1 MEIVFDFKVTK
12 KIDTNNLDNNMKEK
26 FENEV
31 VRLFAKN
38 YQMILTLL
46 YLFAIATGML
56 FNAVM
61 YGRYGINIFDYSD
74 IFDFLIAPFA
84 DYRILLFT
92 IISFF
97 LTYVFVKFDLT
108 IKTKY
113 PKFYFILN
121 FGIHSESWSFLYR
134 CICATVAFVGYMY
147 ISAIIYGNISER
159 QVNTQYINVRFVDN
173 EKLSGNFIG
182 KTKDIIFIRE
192 NGKVKVI
199 PINSLVKEYEIK

>member
-1 MEIVFDFKVTK
+1 
-12 KIDTNNLDNNMKEK
+12 MKEK